1 MISTTMNNSQ
11 HTPPPAHTMRARAM
25 GLIMPARA
33 RNSAMPWA
41 LALIVLLGSY
51 VCPSPVS
58 AQRYE
63 VKNVTGE
70 RILIDN
76 RYASDPSAEA
86 YLKPFRH
93 QVDSVMSPVVGRS
106 ARFMKPRFP
115 ESELSNLLAD
125 ILVWS
130 GKRYNEN
137 PVIGLYN
144 LGGIRAAM
152 PEGTVTFGDIND
164 IAPFENKICFLTL
177 TGAQLKNLFRQI
189 GHKYGS
195 GVSHSIR
202 ATYRDGDL
210 ASLSVDGE
218 EVIDD
223 KPYRIATIDYLIQGN
238 DGFREL
244 SNGTQI
250 VSPQD
255 KESNTRYL
263 IAEYFR
269 YKASLGEA
277 VDSVVEG
284 RINIEK

>member
-1 MISTTMNNSQ
+1 MNNSQ
-11 HTPPPAHTMRARAM
+11 HTPSSAPTIRARAM
-25 GLIMPARA
+25 WGVMPVRA
-33 RNSAMPWA
+33 CDTVMPGA
-41 LALIVLLGSY
+41 LALIALLMSF
-51 VCPSPVS
+51 VCPTPVS

-63 VKNVTGE
+63 VKRVTGE
-70 RILIDN
+70 RILIDS
-76 RYASDPSAEA
+76 RYAPDPSAEA
-86 YLKPFRH
+86 YLSPFTH

-130 GKRYNEN
+130 GKRYGEE

-144 LGGIRAAM
+144 LGGIRASL
-152 PEGTVTFGDIND
+152 PEGVVTFGDIND

-177 TGAQLKNLFRQI
+177 TGRQLKALFSQI

-202 ATYRDGDL
+202 ATYSRGDL
-210 ASLSVDGE
+210 LSLLVDGE
-218 EVIDD
+218 EVSDA
-223 KPYRIATIDYLIQGN
+223 KTYRIATIDYLIQGN

-244 SNGTQI
+244 RNGTDLI
-250 VSPQD
+250 SPQD

-277 VDSVVEG
+277 VDAVVEG
-284 RINIEK
+284 RINIVR

>member
-1 MISTTMNNSQ
+1 MISTTMNNNQ
-11 HTPPPAHTMRARAM
+11 HTPPPAHTMIARAM
-25 GLIMPARA
+25 GLIMPARV
-33 RNSAMPWA
+33 RNSVMPWA

-63 VKNVTGE
+63 VKKVTGE

-86 YLKPFRH
+86 YLEPFRH

-202 ATYRDGDL
+202 ATYRGGDL
-210 ASLSVDGE
+210 ASLTVDGE

-244 SNGTQI
+244 SNGTRI

>member
-1 MISTTMNNSQ
+1 MNSNTHQLTALPVRLMADNAANMSSRTSLRPYMAVMMTLLISS
-11 HTPPPAHTMRARAM
+11 
-25 GLIMPARA
+25 L
-33 RNSAMPWA
+33 
-41 LALIVLLGSY
+41 
-51 VCPSPVS
+51 CPTPVS

-63 VKNVTGE
+63 VKRVTGG
-70 RILIDN
+70 RILIDS
-76 RYASDPSAEA
+76 RYAPDPSAET
-86 YLKPFRH
+86 YLSPFKH

-130 GKRYNEN
+130 GKRYGEE

-144 LGGIRAAM
+144 LGGIRASL
-152 PEGTVTFGDIND
+152 PEGVVTFGDIND

-177 TGAQLKNLFRQI
+177 TGRQLKALFTQI

-202 ATYRDGDL
+202 ATYRQGDL
-210 ASLSVDGE
+210 LSLLVNGE
-218 EVIDD
+218 EVSDA
-223 KPYRIATIDYLIQGN
+223 KTYRIATIDYLIQGN

-244 SNGTQI
+244 RNGTSL

-277 VDSVVEG
+277 VDAAIEG
-284 RINIEK
+284 RINIIQ

>member
-1 MISTTMNNSQ
+1 MNNSQ
-11 HTPPPAHTMRARAM
+11 STTLPARIMRAYAM
-25 GLIMPARA
+25 RLIMPARA
-33 RNSAMPWA
+33 CNSIMPGA
-41 LALIVLLGSY
+41 LAMIALLVSFG
-51 VCPSPVS
+51 CPSSVS

-63 VKNVTGE
+63 IRKVTGE

-76 RYASDPSAEA
+76 RYAPDPSAEE
-86 YLKPFRH
+86 YLKPFSH

-130 GKRYNEN
+130 GKKYNEE

-144 LGGIRAAM
+144 LGGIRASL
-152 PEGTVTFGDIND
+152 PKGVVTFGDIND

-177 TGAQLKNLFRQI
+177 TGAQLKQLFMQI

-210 ASLSVDGE
+210 ASLSVNGE
-218 EVIDD
+218 EVRDD

-244 SNGTQI
+244 RNGTQL

-269 YKASLGEA
+269 YKASLGED
-277 VDSVVEG
+277 VDSLVEG